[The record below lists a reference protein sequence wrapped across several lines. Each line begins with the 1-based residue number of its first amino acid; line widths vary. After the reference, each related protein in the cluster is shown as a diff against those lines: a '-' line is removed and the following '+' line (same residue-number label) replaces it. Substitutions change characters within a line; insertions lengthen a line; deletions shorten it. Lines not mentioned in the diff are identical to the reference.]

1 MVPTILH
8 QIVGPKADAV
18 VKYCLA
24 SWQSLLG
31 DEFDIVIW
39 DDALLA
45 AFITKE
51 YPFALNAFLTA
62 RNHAEAADIAR
73 YLLVYHTG
81 GYYMDWDVQLL
92 DKKAFIDLIDR
103 TPKGFL
109 IIDPANGSIAAEAFS
124 AARNETYLLRLVE
137 NIVGIYERNERG
149 RYTTPFFS
157 GPFRMQIVLKEHT
170 TGQSIIP
177 VKEVFAYDYSEIREM
192 PEREITQPMVHYWLH
207 TWILTS
213 SKTTEPQ
220 D

>member
-1 MVPTILH
+1 LDENDFTIR
-8 QIVGPKADAV
+8 IWNDD
-18 VKYCLA
+18 
-24 SWQSLLG
+24 LL
-31 DEFDIVIW
+31 DI
-39 DDALLA
+39 
-45 AFITKE
+45 FISEE
-51 YPFALNAFLTA
+51 YPFALSAFRHA

-92 DKKAFIDLIDR
+92 DKKAFFELIDR

-124 AARNETYLLRLVE
+124 AAKSETYLLRLVE
-137 NIVGIYERNERG
+137 NIVGIYERNERD

-157 GPFRMQIVLKEHT
+157 GPFRMQTVLREYPT
-170 TGQSIIP
+170 EQSIIP

-207 TWILTS
+207 TWIS
-213 SKTTEPQ
+213 IPAKTIEPQ
-220 D
+220 N